1 MENKFTAT
9 SQRDEVIE
17 KLLKMGLSPLDLRWL
32 AEGLIERAIEMEEY
46 EWLKLKCHVK
56 YMD

>member
-1 MENKFTAT
+1 MEDKFKAT
-9 SQRDEVIE
+9 NQRDEVIE

-46 EWLKLKCHVK
+46 E
-56 YMD
+56 